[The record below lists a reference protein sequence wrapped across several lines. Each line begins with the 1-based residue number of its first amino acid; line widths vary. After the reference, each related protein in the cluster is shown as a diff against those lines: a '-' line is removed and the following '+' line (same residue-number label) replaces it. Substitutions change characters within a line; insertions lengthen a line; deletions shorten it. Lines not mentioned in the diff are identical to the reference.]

1 MRFEIFKE
9 FFIFFISIG
18 VFLALWEAYYWIFIQ
33 NPFVLS
39 PPSKVIVTFVQLI
52 VGDPKFTETGFSMPI
67 DMIYSLYHYL
77 YGFFFAIV
85 VGFSLGLI
93 AGWSKKVEKFLYP
106 IIELIRPIP
115 PIAWIPIAI
124 LLLKLTHTAAA
135 FIIFIGA
142 VFPIL
147 LNTMYGVSS
156 VEKKYVEAAMT
167 LGATKTTT
175 LLRKV
180 IIPASMPA
188 FFNGLRVGSG
198 VAWMCVVAAELFGVS
213 QYGLGYKIQLA
224 RLYHSPDVVISYMLA
239 IGIIGLI
246 LDRLYRI
253 AESRLIRW
261 RRGFVVE

>member
-1 MRFEIFKE
+1 MKAKD
-9 FFIFFISIG
+9 FFIFFSSIG
-18 VFLALWEAYYWIFIQ
+18 IFLVLWEAYYWIFIK
-33 NPFVLS
+33 NPFVLA
-39 PPSKVIVTFVQLI
+39 PPSKVLPTFIELI
-52 VGDPKFTETGFSMPI
+52 VGDPKYAESGFYIPL
-67 DMIYSLYHYL
+67 DMLYSLYHYIL
-77 YGFFFAIV
+77 GFLSAIV
-85 VGFSLGLI
+85 VGFSFGLI
-93 AGWSKKVEKFLYP
+93 AGWSKTVEKFLYP
-106 IIELIRPIP
+106 IIELTRPIP

-147 LNTMYGVSS
+147 LNTKYGVSS
-156 VEKKYVEAAMT
+156 VEKKYVEAALT

-175 LLRKV
+175 MLRKV

-213 QYGLGYKIQLA
+213 QFGLGYKIQLA

-246 LDRLYRI
+246 LDRIYRI
-253 AESRLIRW
+253 AEARLLSW

>member
-1 MRFEIFKE
+1 MRLERVKD
-9 FFIFFISIG
+9 FFIFFASIG
-18 VFLALWEAYYWIFIQ
+18 LFLALWEAYYWIFVK
-33 NPFVLS
+33 NPFILS
-39 PPSKVIVTFVQLI
+39 PPSKVLVTFVQLVI
-52 VGDPKFTETGFSMPI
+52 GDPKFAETGFSMPL
-67 DMIYSLYHYL
+67 DMLYSLYHYL
-77 YGFFFAIV
+77 YGFSLAVLI
-85 VGFSLGLI
+85 GFSLGLI
-93 AGWSKKVEKFLYP
+93 AGWSRKVEKFLYP
-106 IIELIRPIP
+106 VIELIRPIP

-167 LGATKTTT
+167 LGATKTAI
-175 LLRKV
+175 LLKKV

-246 LDRLYRI
+246 LDRLYRGT
-253 AESRLIRW
+253 ENRLLKW

>member
-1 MRFEIFKE
+1 MRIERVKD
-9 FFIFFISIG
+9 FFIFFASIG
-18 VFLALWEAYYWIFIQ
+18 IFLAIWEAYYWILIK
-33 NPFVLS
+33 NPFVLA
-39 PPSKVIVTFVQLI
+39 PPSKVLITFVQLVI
-52 VGDPKFTETGFSMPI
+52 GDPKFAETGFSMPL
-67 DMIYSLYHYL
+67 DMLYSLYHYL
-77 YGFFFAIV
+77 YGFSFAILI
-85 VGFSLGLI
+85 GFSFGLI
-93 AGWSKKVEKFLYP
+93 AGWSKKVEEFLYP

-124 LLLKLTHTAAA
+124 LMLKLTHTAAA

-167 LGATKTTT
+167 LGATRTSTI
-175 LLRKV
+175 LRKV

-239 IGIIGLI
+239 IGIIGLV
-246 LDRLYRI
+246 LDRLYR
-253 AESRLIRW
+253 ATEARLLTW
-261 RRGFVVE
+261 RRGFVVD

>member
-1 MRFEIFKE
+1 M
-9 FFIFFISIG
+9 
-18 VFLALWEAYYWIFIQ
+18 FLVIWEAYYWFFIK
-33 NPFVLS
+33 NPFVLA
-39 PPSKVIVTFVQLI
+39 PPSDVLITFSQLVI
-52 VGDPKFTETGFSMPI
+52 GDPKFAESGFYIPT
-67 DMIYSLYHYL
+67 DMLYSLYHYVL
-77 YGFFFAIV
+77 GFASAIL
-85 VGFSLGLI
+85 VGFSVGLI
-93 AGWSKKVEKFLYP
+93 AGWSKTVERFLYP
-106 IIELIRPIP
+106 LIELIRPIP

-156 VEKKYVEAAMT
+156 VERKYVEAALT
-167 LGATKTTT
+167 LGATKTSVM
-175 LLRKV
+175 LRKV
-180 IIPASMPA
+180 IIPASIPA
-188 FFNGLRVGSG
+188 FFTGLRVGSG

-213 QYGLGYKIQLA
+213 QFGLGYKIQLA

-246 LDRLYRI
+246 LDRIYR
-253 AESRLIRW
+253 AMGNRLLKW

>member
-1 MRFEIFKE
+1 MKVKD
-9 FFIFFISIG
+9 FFIFFFSIG
-18 VFLALWEAYYWIFIQ
+18 IFLIIWEAYYWLFIS
-33 NPFVLS
+33 NPFVLA
-39 PPSKVIVTFVQLI
+39 PPSKVIVTFVQLTL
-52 VGDPKFTETGFSMPI
+52 GDPKFAESGFYMPT
-67 DMIYSLYHYL
+67 DMVYSIYHYIL
-77 YGFFFAIV
+77 GFASAIL
-85 VGFSLGLI
+85 VGFSIGLI
-93 AGWSKKVEKFLYP
+93 AGWSKTLEKLIYP
-106 IIELIRPIP
+106 IVELIRPIP

-156 VEKKYVEAAMT
+156 VEKKYVEAALT

-175 LLRKV
+175 MLRKV

-213 QYGLGYKIQLA
+213 QFGLGYKIQLA

-246 LDRLYRI
+246 LDRIYRL
-253 AESRLIRW
+253 AGDRLLSW

>member
-1 MRFEIFKE
+1 MKLKDL
-9 FFIFFISIG
+9 FIFFTSIG
-18 VFLALWEAYYWIFIQ
+18 IFLALWEAYYHFFIQ
-33 NPFVLS
+33 NPFVLA
-39 PPSKVIVTFVQLI
+39 PPSKVVVTFVELAI
-52 VGDPKFTETGFSMPI
+52 GDPKFADTGFYMPV
-67 DMIYSLYHYL
+67 DMLYSLYHYL
-77 YGFFFAIV
+77 FGFAFAII

-93 AGWSKKVEKFLYP
+93 AGWSKTVEKFLYP
-106 IIELIRPIP
+106 IVELIRPIP

-167 LGATKTTT
+167 LGATKTSTM
-175 LLRKV
+175 LRKV

-246 LDRLYRI
+246 LDRLYRA
-253 AESRLIRW
+253 AEDRLLSW

>member
-1 MRFEIFKE
+1 MRLKDLL
-9 FFIFFISIG
+9 IFFTSIG
-18 VFLALWEAYYWIFIQ
+18 IFLILWEAYYWFFIR
-33 NPFVLS
+33 NPFVLA
-39 PPSKVIVTFVQLI
+39 PPSKVLVTFVQLI
-52 VGDPKFTETGFSMPI
+52 AGDPKFVESGFYIPL
-67 DMIYSLYHYL
+67 DMLYSLYHYVF
-77 YGFFFAIV
+77 GFVSAIV
-85 VGFSLGLI
+85 VGFSVGLI
-93 AGWSKKVEKFLYP
+93 AGWSKTVEKLLYP

-147 LNTMYGVSS
+147 LNTKYGVSS
-156 VEKKYVEAAMT
+156 VEKKYVEAALT
-167 LGATKTTT
+167 LGATKTSTM
-175 LLRKV
+175 LKKV

-246 LDRLYRI
+246 LDRIYRV
-253 AESRLIRW
+253 AESRLLAW